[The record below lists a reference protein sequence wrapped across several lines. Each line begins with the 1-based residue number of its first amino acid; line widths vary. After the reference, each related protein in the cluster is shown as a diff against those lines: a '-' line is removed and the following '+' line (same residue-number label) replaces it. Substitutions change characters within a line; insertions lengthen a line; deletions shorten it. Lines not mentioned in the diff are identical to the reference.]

1 MEHILAPTVN
11 VWKNDATD
19 STGKTF
25 NLAEVEA

>member
-25 NLAEVEA
+25 NLAET